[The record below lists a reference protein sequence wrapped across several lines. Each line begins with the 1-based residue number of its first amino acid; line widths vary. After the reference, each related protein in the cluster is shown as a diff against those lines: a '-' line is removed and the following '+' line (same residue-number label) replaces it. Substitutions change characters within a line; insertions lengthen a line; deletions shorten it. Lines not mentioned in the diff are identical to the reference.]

1 MQIKLRL
8 GVTLLALSCAT
19 SIFAQETNQGS
30 VVQPAPNLTILPA
43 HASEE
48 DSQYRIGP
56 GDLLKI
62 EVFNRAQLSR
72 EERVDQHGM
81 IRLPL
86 IEEDIPAACRTEKG
100 LADDIANKY
109 REKQLLNNPSVSVA
123 VKDFQSQPVAVLGAV
138 KDPGRFILQRRVRL
152 LELVFLI
159 AGGPTANAG
168 RKVQLLSTQPSAG
181 CAVLDQR
188 PRTVQNSNSPPETT
202 ATFDLLELSQG
213 KSDNPFVRQ
222 GDVITILP
230 AEEAIVV
237 GNVLRPAA
245 IQLVEPVTLSRAIA
259 MVGGVLPN
267 SQKEKIR
274 ITRRV
279 GGSTS
284 TTELLVDLKDRD
296 KSKGADF
303 LLQGGDIVEVSTKT
317 GLQAILAGLAKTI
330 IPTAASFPVR
340 MVP

>member
-1 MQIKLRL
+1 MRLKRGLR
-8 GVTLLALSCAT
+8 VTFLALSFAT
-19 SIFAQETNQGS
+19 SVLAQETKQES
-30 VVQPAPNLTILPA
+30 LSQPARNLSVPSTQA
-43 HASEE
+43 GDE

-72 EERVDQHGM
+72 EERVDQRGM

-86 IEEDIPAACRTEKG
+86 IEADIPAACQTEKG
-100 LADDIANKY
+100 LADDIAKKY
-109 REKQLLNNPSVSVA
+109 REMQLLNNPSVSVA

-138 KDPGRFILQRRVRL
+138 KDPGRFLLQRRVRL

-168 RKVQLLSTQPSAG
+168 RKAHLLSTQPTAG
-181 CAVLDQR
+181 CTALNQR
-188 PRTVQNSNSPPETT
+188 PRLVQNSNPPANT

-213 KSDNPFVRQ
+213 KSDNPYVRQ

-245 IQLVEPVTLSRAIA
+245 ISLVEPVTLSRAIA

-267 SQKEKIR
+267 SRKEKIR

-279 GGSTS
+279 AGSTS
-284 TTELLVDLKDRD
+284 TTELVVDLKDQD

-303 LLQGGDIVEVSTKT
+303 PLQGGDIVEVSTKT

-340 MVP
+340 LVP